1 MAMADDRH
9 EAARLALVAAIDG
22 YGAAVRQLDGRRLGE
37 ALTETRALK
46 DRVEAIFVDG
56 LRRFDQAGD
65 FIADGAI
72 DVIAWLRSRCK
83 VSAAEAAQRVSV
95 ARQLEQLPITQQAFA
110 RGELGLQH
118 VAAMARAAEHVGVAA
133 VQRAEATLVGMA
145 ERMDPNQ
152 FTGVVKNYEHQVD
165 ARAALDDANPQ
176 HDRRYLRLSDSLD
189 GMVRLEG
196 LLDAEGGAVVRNAIN
211 AQLLPTRDDRRTP
224 EQRRADALVEI
235 CARRQGTGGGTPRPQ
250 LVVRATVETLAGAD
264 VASSGEIDGGGRVPA
279 ETVRRLA
286 CDAALTR
293 ITGQGELVAEISRA
307 SRTIPPA
314 MRRALA
320 DRDRG
325 CVAQHCTRPVEWTD
339 AHHLRHWA
347 DGGPTTMAN
356 LILLCRTHHRMVHE
370 DGWQLQRLTTGRCAL
385 LPPLP
390 SSRSA

>member
-1 MAMADDRH
+1 MATADDRL
-9 EAARLALVAAIDG
+9 EAARLALNAAIDG

-37 ALTETRALK
+37 ALIDTRALK

-83 VSAAEAAQRVSV
+83 VSGAEAAQRVGV

-165 ARAALDDANPQ
+165 ARAALDEANRQ

-189 GMVRLEG
+189 GMVKLEG

-211 AQLLPTRDDRRTP
+211 AQLLPNGDDRRTP
-224 EQRRADALVEI
+224 EQRRADALIEI
-235 CARRQGTGGGTPRPQ
+235 CARRQGTGRGAPRPH
-250 LVVRATVETLAGAD
+250 LVVRATVETLAAADGAP
-264 VASSGEIDGGGRVPA
+264 SGEIDGAGPVPA

-307 SRTIPPA
+307 SRSIPPA

-356 LILLCRTHHRMVHE
+356 LILLCRTHHRLVHE

>member
-1 MAMADDRH
+1 MATADDRL
-9 EAARLALVAAIDG
+9 EAARLALNAAIDG

-37 ALTETRALK
+37 ALIDTRALK

-83 VSAAEAAQRVSV
+83 VSGAEAAQRVGV

-165 ARAALDDANPQ
+165 ARAALDEANRQ

-189 GMVRLEG
+189 GMVKLEG
-196 LLDAEGGAVVRNAIN
+196 LLDAEGGAVVSNAIN
-211 AQLLPTRDDRRTP
+211 AQLLPNGDDRRTP
-224 EQRRADALVEI
+224 EQRRADALIEI
-235 CARRQGTGGGTPRPQ
+235 CARRQGTGRGAPRPH
-250 LVVRATVETLAGAD
+250 LVVRATVETLAAADGAP
-264 VASSGEIDGGGRVPA
+264 SGEIDGAGPVPA

-307 SRTIPPA
+307 SRSIPPA

-356 LILLCRTHHRMVHE
+356 LILLCRTHHRLVHE